1 MSRSQYRAG
10 DTASG
15 ACLGF
20 LPSQLER
27 QDIEAAGSCNLS
39 RFIFVREGIGLHE
52 NSSGENRDFF
62 ESKVNVN
69 RGKGGRDG
77 ICVCTFV

>member
-27 QDIEAAGSCNLS
+27 QDIEAAGSCNL
-39 RFIFVREGIGLHE
+39 REGIGLHE

-69 RGKGGRDG
+69 RGKEGRDG